1 MSNNDRATSLT
12 KPLEERKPAS
22 RRRKPDR
29 RIESTPNRLG
39 NALIALIE
47 EKPIDEVT
55 VREVLDR
62 AGVGRST
69 FYVHYSDK
77 DDLFLSVLEQGWR
90 CGPRRS
96 AGSKRSRIESPWW
109 RSSLRT
115 SPRQRGYIAPW
126 STLAGSKHSSSLL
139 KATSRGGSSNVSI
152 KESTDLR
159 NPHQHELTACSHAIA
174 GGLLSLLR
182 WWLDRG
188 AKESPRAMD
197 EIFHRMVCRTPIATS
212 KVTRIPP
219 PLALKSE

>member
-12 KPLEERKPAS
+12 KLVEQRKPAS

-29 RIESTPNRLG
+29 RIQSTRNRLS

-77 DDLFLSVLEQGWR
+77 DDLFLSVLEEGLEMWTTTLSRQQEKSNR
-90 CGPRRS
+90 VAPVAEFFAHVAS
-96 AGSKRSRIESPWW
+96 AKRLYRTLVNSGRIEAFFELAQGYFA
-109 RSSLRT
+109 RGIE
-115 SPRQRGYIAPW
+115 QR
-126 STLAGSKHSSSLL
+126 
-139 KATSRGGSSNVSI
+139 I

-159 NPHQHELTACSHAIA
+159 NPHQPELTACSHAIA

-197 EIFHRMVCRTPIATS
+197 EIFHRIVCRG
-212 KVTRIPP
+212 
-219 PLALKSE
+219 LQ